1 MWHIQEVP
9 SGFHIIGKEDITM
22 KKILSIAL
30 ACLLLAV
37 SLCAVSCDK
46 TTDSGLNYGK
56 ECLSV
61 ASQLDALN
69 GLVKGDADIAV
80 IDSVM
85 AGYYMNSVDTFK
97 YYQVLENVVL
107 AEEKYGIAAK
117 KGNEALM
124 SKVNEALIALVD
136 TDYKTVAST
145 YGLTTELLVKADTV
159 NPYASATDG
168 SWDKIATAK
177 KVVIGYT
184 LFAPIAYNEGDG
196 AAATLKGFDIDLA
209 KAVFAYLN
217 ATYSTEIEVEF
228 IIIEWNQK
236 EAMLENGSIDLV
248 WNGMTITEE
257 RQAEMCISVP
267 YLANKQVAVIK
278 KADAEKYAA
287 TDAAGFAAKAKD
299 AIIIVE
305 TGSAGEE
312 LVKPVE

>member
-9 SGFHIIGKEDITM
+9 NGFHYIGKEDITM
-22 KKILSIAL
+22 KKILSITL
-30 ACLLLAV
+30 AGLLLAL
-37 SLCAVSCDK
+37 SLCAVSCNRDA
-46 TTDSGLNYGK
+46 SAGLNYGK

-61 ASQLDALN
+61 ATQLDALN

-85 AGYYMNSVDTFK
+85 AGYYMNGVDTFK
-97 YYQVLENVVL
+97 DYQILENVIL

-117 KGNEALM
+117 KGNDALM

-136 TDYKTVAST
+136 TDYKTVAAT
-145 YGLTTELLVKADTV
+145 YGLTTELLVKADTT
-159 NPYASATDG
+159 NPYATATDS
-168 SWDKIATAK
+168 SWNNVAAAK
-177 KVVIGYT
+177 KVIIGYT

-196 AAATLKGFDIDLA
+196 ADATLKGFDIDLA

-217 ATYSTEIEVEF
+217 ETYSTEISIEF
-228 IIIEWNQK
+228 QIIDWNQK
-236 EAMLENGSIDLV
+236 ESMLENGSIDLV
-248 WNGMTITEE
+248 WNGMTITPE
-257 RQAEMCISVP
+257 REAEMCISVP

-287 TDAAGFAAKAKD
+287 ADAAGFAAKASD
-299 AIIIVE
+299 AVIIVE
-305 TGSAGEE
+305 AGSAGEE

>member
-1 MWHIQEVP
+1 
-9 SGFHIIGKEDITM
+9 M
-22 KKILSIAL
+22 KKLALILASLMLLFTL
-30 ACLLLAV
+30 A
-37 SLCAVSCDK
+37 SCAQE
-46 TTDSGLNYGK
+46 TTLNYGK
-56 ECLSV
+56 ECLAV

-85 AGYYMNSVDTFK
+85 AGYYMKGVDTFK
-97 YYQVLENVVL
+97 DYQVLENVVL
-107 AEEKYGIAAK
+107 AEEQYGIAAK
-117 KGNEALM
+117 KTGEALM
-124 SKVNEALIALVD
+124 SKVNEALIALVN
-136 TDYKTVAST
+136 TDYKTVADN
-145 YGLTTELLVKADTV
+145 YGLTTELLVKADTA
-159 NPYASATDG
+159 NPYASATDD
-168 SWDKIATAK
+168 SWDKVAAAK

-217 ATYSTEIEVEF
+217 TTYSTEVAVEF
-228 IIIEWNQK
+228 VIIEWSQK

-257 RQAEMCISVP
+257 RQAQMCISVP

-287 TDAAGFAAKAKD
+287 ADAAAFADKAKD

-305 TGSAGEE
+305 KGSAGEE
-312 LVKPVE
+312 LVAPVE

>member
-1 MWHIQEVP
+1 
-9 SGFHIIGKEDITM
+9 M

-30 ACLLLAV
+30 AVLMLAV

-46 TTDSGLNYGK
+46 PTDSGLAYGK
-56 ECLSV
+56 ECLAV
-61 ASQLDALN
+61 ATQLDALN

-85 AGYYMNSVDTFK
+85 AGYYMKSVDTFK
-97 YYQVLENVVL
+97 DYQVLENVVL

-117 KGNEALM
+117 KGNDALM
-124 SKVNEALIALVD
+124 GKVNEALIALVG
-136 TDYKTVAST
+136 TDYKTVADT
-145 YGLTTELLVKADTV
+145 YGLTTELLVKADTA

-168 SWDKIATAK
+168 SWDKVATAK
-177 KVVIGYT
+177 KVIIGYT

-228 IIIEWNQK
+228 IIIEWSQK

-257 RQAEMCISVP
+257 CEAEMCISVP

-278 KADAEKYAA
+278 KADAAKYAA
-287 TDAAGFAAKAKD
+287 ADAAGFAAKAKD
-299 AIIIVE
+299 AVIIVE
-305 TGSAGEE
+305 TGSAGEA

>member
-1 MWHIQEVP
+1 
-9 SGFHIIGKEDITM
+9 M

-30 ACLLLAV
+30 AVLMLAV

-46 TTDSGLNYGK
+46 PTSGLVYGK

-61 ASQLDALN
+61 ATQLDALN
-69 GLVKGDADIAV
+69 GLVKGDADIAI

-85 AGYYMNSVDTFK
+85 AGYYMNGVDTFK
-97 YYQVLENVVL
+97 AYQVLENVVL

-117 KGNEALM
+117 KTNEALM

-136 TDYKTVAST
+136 TDYKTVAGT
-145 YGLTTELLVKADTV
+145 YGLTTELLVKADTT

-168 SWDKIATAK
+168 SWDKVAAAK
-177 KVVIGYT
+177 KVIIGYT

-217 ATYSTEIEVEF
+217 ATYSTEVEVEF
-228 IIIEWNQK
+228 VIIEWSQK

-257 RQAEMCISVP
+257 RSAEMCISVP

-299 AIIIVE
+299 AVIIVE

-312 LVKPVE
+312 LVKPVQ

>member
-1 MWHIQEVP
+1 
-9 SGFHIIGKEDITM
+9 M
-22 KKILSIAL
+22 KKILSVAL
-30 ACLLLAV
+30 AVLMLTFALVA
-37 SLCAVSCDK
+37 CDK
-46 TTDSGLNYGK
+46 PTDSGLAYGK
-56 ECLSV
+56 ECLAV
-61 ASQLDALN
+61 ATQLDALN

-85 AGYYMNSVDTFK
+85 AGYYMKSVDTFK
-97 YYQVLENVVL
+97 DYQVLENVVL

-117 KGNEALM
+117 KGNDALM
-124 SKVNEALIALVD
+124 GKVNEALIALVD
-136 TDYKTVAST
+136 KDYKTVADT

-168 SWDKIATAK
+168 SWDKVAAAK

-196 AAATLKGFDIDLA
+196 ADAVLKGFDIDLA

-217 ATYSTEIEVEF
+217 TTYSTEVAIEF
-228 IIIEWNQK
+228 QIIDWNQK
-236 EAMLENGSIDLV
+236 ESMLENGTIDLV
-248 WNGMTITEE
+248 WNGMTITPE
-257 RQAEMCISVP
+257 REAEMCISVP

-287 TDAAGFAAKAKD
+287 ADAAAFADKAKD

-305 TGSAGEE
+305 KGSAGEE
-312 LVKPVE
+312 LVAPVE

>member
-1 MWHIQEVP
+1 
-9 SGFHIIGKEDITM
+9 M
-22 KKILSIAL
+22 KKIFAL
-30 ACLLLAV
+30 MLALLMVFAMAACN
-37 SLCAVSCDK
+37 K
-46 TTDSGLNYGK
+46 TADEDQTDAAASGLAYGK
-56 ECLSV
+56 ECLAV

-85 AGYYMNSVDTFK
+85 AGYYMSGVDTFK
-97 YYQVLENVVL
+97 DYQVLENVVL
-107 AEEKYGIAAK
+107 AEEQYGIAAK
-117 KGNEALM
+117 KGNDALM
-124 SKVNEALIALVD
+124 SKINEALVALVD
-136 TDYKTVAST
+136 SDYKTVAET
-145 YGLTTELLVKADTV
+145 YGLTTELLVKADTA
-159 NPYASATDG
+159 NPYASATDS
-168 SWDKIATAK
+168 SWDKVAEAK
-177 KVVIGYT
+177 KVIIGYT

-196 AAATLKGFDIDLA
+196 ADATLKGFDIDLA

-217 ATYSTEIEVEF
+217 TTYSTEVEVEF
-228 IIIEWNQK
+228 VIIEWDQK

-248 WNGMTITEE
+248 WNGMTISEE
-257 RQAEMCISVP
+257 REAQMCISVP

-312 LVKPVE
+312 LVKPVQ